1 MDFLLVNPPRE
12 VPQRA
17 DFPPMGL
24 AYIAAYLTANGI
36 EAEVMDAAAFAWP
49 RFEKALLL
57 RKPPIVGLPCWTME
71 RGQTFKAADIV
82 HRMLPDTKIII
93 GGHHASAFPAH
104 MFPQAHADAV
114 VVGEGEITSL
124 ELVRAF
130 LDGTDITKIQ
140 GIAYHDGQDAVINP
154 GRELISNLDALPFPC
169 HDQFDLDEY
178 LGLPEVSGKAASMM
192 TSRGCPHKCIYCSGS
207 KFWQRKWR
215 PRTAENVLQEMLW
228 LYRDMGVRN
237 FMFFDDNFTVHKQR
251 AIDICRGIIENG
263 MKIHFVAESHVSHIN
278 PELLEWMKKAG
289 CYRIDFGVESGSP
302 KILKTINK
310 KQTAEMIADVFAM
323 VHAVGIKPRAYLMIG
338 NPGEDETTIRET
350 AALMKKINPYDTQ
363 GAHPLVIMP
372 NTQIYEMAKAD
383 GIISDDFWLEN
394 DNMLFYTAEH
404 NEKSLFALRELLMRE
419 LACNSDSK
427 KEYIRYLMKK
437 YYYRYP
443 WLQKLRRFRSLF
455 GGRA

>member
-24 AYIAAYLTANGI
+24 AYIAAYLRSQGI
-36 EAEVMDAAAFAWP
+36 DADVMDAAAFKWP
-49 RFEKALLL
+49 RLEEAIRL
-57 RKPPIVGLPCWTME
+57 RKPAIVGLPCWTME

-82 HRMLPDTKIII
+82 RRTLPNAKLTI
-93 GGHHASAFPAH
+93 GGHHASAFPKH
-104 MFPQAHADAV
+104 MFAQAHADAV
-114 VVGEGEITSL
+114 VIGEGELTAL

-130 LDGTDITKIQ
+130 LDGTDISGIR
-140 GIAYHDGQDAVINP
+140 GIAYHDGHEVILNP
-154 GRELISNLDALPFPC
+154 GRELIADLDTLPFPC
-169 HDQFDLDEY
+169 HDRFDLDEY
-178 LGLPEVSGKAASMM
+178 LGLPEVDGKAASMM

-215 PRTAENVLQEMLW
+215 PRSAENVLREMLW
-228 LYRDMGVRN
+228 LYRDLGVRN

-251 AIDICRGIIENG
+251 AIEICRGVIDNG
-263 MKIHFVAESHVSHIN
+263 MQINFVAESHVSHIN
-278 PELLEWMKKAG
+278 PELLDWMKKAG

-310 KQTAEMIADVFAM
+310 KQTAGQIEDVFAM
-323 VHAVGIKPRAYLMIG
+323 VHAAGIKPRAYLMIG
-338 NPGEDETTIRET
+338 NPGENEDTIRET
-350 AALMKKINPYDTQ
+350 AALMEKIRPYDTQ

-372 NTQIYEMAKAD
+372 NTRIYEMAKME
-383 GIISDDFWLEN
+383 GIISDDFWLGS
-394 DNMLFYTAEH
+394 DDMLYYTVEH
-404 NEKSLFALRELLMRE
+404 SEQSLFALRELLMRK
-419 LACNSDSK
+419 LAHNSKSK

-443 WLQKLRRFRSLF
+443 WLQKLRKFRSLF
-455 GGRA
+455 GGRV